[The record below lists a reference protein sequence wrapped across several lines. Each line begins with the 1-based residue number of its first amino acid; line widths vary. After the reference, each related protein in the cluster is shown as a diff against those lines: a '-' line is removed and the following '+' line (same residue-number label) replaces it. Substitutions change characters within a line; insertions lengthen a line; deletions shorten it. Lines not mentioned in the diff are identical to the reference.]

1 MKSYIWT
8 MTLSAAFWLI
18 MKPVFSL
25 SLTDWINYSFMGG
38 LIFLMAGA
46 VFWILRSGFMD
57 LFLLGFRKLGAY
69 AVIKPK
75 AMDHIDEMVKDDEHY
90 QAFRQRVGHLV
101 TAGSLLAAAG
111 SLLVSAA
118 GMTLYLL

>member
-1 MKSYIWT
+1 